1 MVEFMQL
8 ILSGITMG
16 FIYAIVALGFV
27 LIYKATK
34 VFNFAQGELVL
45 IGTYLL
51 VYQVS
56 SMKIPIL
63 VAVAIALVIS
73 VVLGFVIERLLL
85 RPMIGQ
91 PLVAVIMVT
100 VGLSSILK
108 ASTSLIW
115 GLDDMVFVHF
125 FSDEPV
131 GISFF
136 YIPKV
141 YVWIT
146 TSTIIF
152 LILFMWF
159 YRKSKYGLAMR
170 CSASDQDRALLMGV
184 SVKWVFGA
192 SWALACVVAT
202 IGGLFLANLV
212 TVNYN
217 LSFFALKAF
226 PAAILGGLDS
236 VEGVILGGLIIG
248 IAESLA
254 GGYIDP
260 FLGGGVKETVAF
272 LFLLII
278 LIVKPYGFFGTEE
291 IERV

>member
-1 MVEFMQL
+1 MVMFVQL
-8 ILSGITMG
+8 ILSGITIG

-45 IGTYLL
+45 IGTYLV

-56 SMKIPIL
+56 YMKLPIL
-63 VAVAIALVIS
+63 IALGTSLAIS
-73 VVLGFVIERLLL
+73 VILGFAIERLLL

-108 ASTSLIW
+108 SAAALIW
-115 GLDDMVFVHF
+115 GLDDMVFVRF
-125 FSDEPV
+125 FPERPV
-131 GISFF
+131 SLGTVSLPEV
-136 YIPKV
+136 YI
-141 YVWIT
+141 WIT
-146 TSTIIF
+146 MITIGF
-152 LILFMWF
+152 LVLFMWF

-170 CSASDQDRALLMGV
+170 CSASDQDRALLMGI
-184 SVKWVFGA
+184 SVKLVFGV
-192 SWALACVVAT
+192 SWALASVVAT
-202 IGGLFLANLV
+202 MGGLFLANLV

-236 VEGVILGGLIIG
+236 VKGVILGGLIIG
-248 IAESLA
+248 VAESLA

-260 FLGGGVKETVAF
+260 LLGGGVKETVAF
-272 LFLLII
+272 LLLLVI
-278 LIVKPYGFFGTEE
+278 LVVRPYGFFGKEE

>member
-1 MVEFMQL
+1 MFIQL

-34 VFNFAQGELVL
+34 FFNFAQGELVL
-45 IGTYLL
+45 FGTYLF
-51 VYQVS
+51 VYQIS
-56 SMKIPIL
+56 YMKIPL
-63 VAVAIALVIS
+63 LAGLAIALLIS
-73 VVLGFVIERLLL
+73 LVLGLGIERVLL

-91 PLVAVIMVT
+91 PLVSVIMVT

-108 ASTSLIW
+108 AASGLVW
-115 GLDDMVFVHF
+115 GFDDLTFVPF
-125 FSDEPV
+125 FSEKPIRFWLFIMPQV
-131 GISFF
+131 
-136 YIPKV
+136 YI
-141 YVWIT
+141 WIT
-146 TSTIIF
+146 MITVLF
-152 LILFMWF
+152 LGVFIWF

-170 CSASDQDRALLMGV
+170 CSASHQDRALLMGI
-184 SVKWVFGA
+184 SVKRVFGA

-217 LSFFALKAF
+217 LGFFALRAF
-226 PAAILGGLDS
+226 PAAIVGGLDS

-260 FLGGGVKETVAF
+260 LFGGGVKETIAF
-272 LFLLII
+272 LFLLVI
-278 LIVKPYGFFGTEE
+278 LVVKPYGFFGTEE